1 MSYPNQQYPQQP
13 GYPPAPPQY
22 PQQQPYVPQPAPQYP
37 VPPMPQP
44 YPYPQAPAQQP
55 PRMPQAPVNATLDD
69 FMDQASQSGRGK
81 YVNGFFRNPGQQLT
95 MQVAREVTKNDVGPQ
110 TWQGQPKEPRWDG
123 SLALKLN
130 VPVLI
135 APSQDFPDGTGT
147 LELKPADWADLQ
159 DAMAQAGVPRGTW
172 PQEGAWITAWFAGWG
187 QARQGRQ
194 ARKITGFAYQVPG
207 TPRPGTTPYAQ
218 PQPAPQQPPFQ
229 PPYAQQPP
237 VPAQPPVPQWQPPQP
252 PAYPIGQPPP
262 VHQPGQPPQG
272 APPWATAPQGQAL
285 SQAAGPDMA
294 QLQADQQ
301 ARLAQAGAPGTAQF
315 TPEGQAQQG
324 PADGQPAP
332 YPVPPP
338 APPMAPPPAMA
349 APPAMPSQMASLPP
363 DQLAQMAAL
372 TGMDVSQLQGQ
383 PPQPQQQ

>member
-22 PQQQPYVPQPAPQYP
+22 PQQQPQYPQQPYQPYPQYQQPAPGY
-37 VPPMPQP
+37 
-44 YPYPQAPAQQP
+44 QQP
-55 PRMPQAPVNATLDD
+55 PRPPDGPLRDYSLDEFMGQAA
-69 FMDQASQSGRGK
+69 QRGR
-81 YVNGFFRNPGQQLT
+81 YVNSFFRNPGQQLT
-95 MQVAREVTKNDVGPQ
+95 MQVKQEVTKANVRPQ

-123 SLALKLN
+123 SQALKLD
-130 VPVLI
+130 VPVLV
-135 APSQDFPDGTGT
+135 APSQDFPDGEGI

-172 PQEGAWITAWFAGWG
+172 PQEGAWITAWFAGYG

-194 ARKITGFAYQVPG
+194 ARKITGFSYQVPG
-207 TPRPGTTPYAQ
+207 TPRPGTTPYQQ
-218 PQPAPQQPPFQ
+218 PQPAPPQQ
-229 PPYAQQPP
+229 PYAQQPP
-237 VPAQPPVPQWQPPQP
+237 APQQQQPWQPAPQPAVPQNWQPPQP

-262 VHQPGQPPQG
+262 ADPGQPPQG
-272 APPWATAPQGQAL
+272 APPQSAPPWAG
-285 SQAAGPDMA
+285 D
-294 QLQADQQ
+294 
-301 ARLAQAGAPGTAQF
+301 PGTAQF

-324 PADGQPAP
+324 PAP
-332 YPVPPP
+332 
-338 APPMAPPPAMA
+338 A

-383 PPQPQQQ
+383 PPQQ